1 MKLRYTPL
9 YPLLIEGK
17 RLSALLTALLLLF
30 TVTASFADGELYQ
43 KALQA
48 YRKKDFKAASG
59 LLKDYLAEKPD
70 PKAYYLLGYASYKLK
85 QHKDSAEHFRQA
97 YLIDPDFNPDVV
109 KAEIRGKAQ
118 NAPVT
123 APENTPAPQ

>member
-1 MKLRYTPL
+1 MKLY
-9 YPLLIEGK
+9 I
-17 RLSALLTALLLLF
+17 RLSALLAASLLLF
-30 TVTASFADGELYQ
+30 TVTASFANGELYE

-48 YRKKDFKAASG
+48 YRKKNFTAASG

-70 PKAYYLLGYASYKLK
+70 PKAYYLLGYAAYKLK
-85 QHKDSAEHFRQA
+85 QHKESAEYFKQA

-118 NAPVT
+118 TAPVT
-123 APENTPAPQ
+123 APVSPGDSPRRENTPAR